1 MNRGSDPLDQVGA
14 AADLAAMRK
23 VRNLIERA
31 FLIRDALEQ
40 QHSGS
45 VVVSEMGMP
54 VNAVMLAEA
63 IAEARVAIDALVVD
77 ADTRLQIRLSF
88 DEHIDS
94 SGKRK

>member
-1 MNRGSDPLDQVGA
+1 MNRGSDPLDQLGA

-45 VVVSEMGMP
+45 VVVSETGMP

-63 IAEARVAIDALVVD
+63 IAEARVAIDALVID
-77 ADTRLQIRLSF
+77 ADTRLHMRLSF
-88 DEHIDS
+88 DEHIAGR
-94 SGKRK
+94 GKCR